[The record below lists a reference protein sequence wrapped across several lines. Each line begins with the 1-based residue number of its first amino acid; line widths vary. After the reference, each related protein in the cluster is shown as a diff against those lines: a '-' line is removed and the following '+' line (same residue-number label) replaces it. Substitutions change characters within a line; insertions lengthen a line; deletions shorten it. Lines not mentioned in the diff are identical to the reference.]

1 MSQLTVSK
9 LAEQAGT
16 SADTVR
22 YYERIGLLPETER
35 SAAGYRLYGDAA
47 VERLRFI
54 KQAQRFG
61 LRLEAIAELLDVRQ
75 RGLCP
80 CGHTR
85 RMLQDRLAELDEEMS
100 SLARLRGDIATMIAE
115 LPTTAQVGA
124 GSDCTSGS
132 VQRGPANPF
141 QDRSTEPKGD
151 AMPDQNCACGC
162 SAEADTKAE
171 TQAAD
176 DCSCGCGPTGEK
188 APKEDVVA

>member
-35 SAAGYRLYGDAA
+35 SASGYRLYGDEA

-61 LRLEAIAELLDVRQ
+61 LRLEAIGELLDVRR

-85 RMLQDRLAELDEEMS
+85 RMLEDRVAELDEEMS
-100 SLARLRGDIATMIAE
+100 SLARLRADIAAMIDE
-115 LPTTAQVGA
+115 LPEAGTSGA
-124 GSDCTSGS
+124 GWRCSSELI
-132 VQRGPANPF
+132 QIGPPNPF
-141 QDRSTEPKGD
+141 GERLTTNPSTT
-151 AMPDQNCACGC
+151 
-162 SAEADTKAE
+162 TKE
-171 TQAAD
+171 MQ
-176 DCSCGCGPTGEK
+176 
-188 APKEDVVA
+188 

>member
-22 YYERIGLLPETER
+22 YYERIGLLPEAER
-35 SAAGYRLYGDAA
+35 SASGYRLYGDEA

-61 LRLEAIAELLDVRQ
+61 LRLEAIGELLDVRR

-85 RMLQDRLAELDEEMS
+85 RMLEDRVAELDEEMS
-100 SLARLRGDIATMIAE
+100 SLARLRAGIVTMIDE
-115 LPTTAQVGA
+115 LPE
-124 GSDCTSGS
+124 S
-132 VQRGPANPF
+132 VTPGPGWRCSSELIQIGPANPVR
-141 QDRSTEPKGD
+141 DRPTDNDDNNNNKKE
-151 AMPDQNCACGC
+151 MP
-162 SAEADTKAE
+162 
-171 TQAAD
+171 
-176 DCSCGCGPTGEK
+176 
-188 APKEDVVA
+188 